1 MSLHFPREHKPSP
14 SAQQEPPL
22 QCTDLRTPEERHRA
36 LQKLCDEYSE
46 FECGWAMNPGV
57 AAYIR
62 KVEDSGFRLSE
73 VHNTHL
79 LRLQVLDPEGRI
91 EI

>member
-1 MSLHFPREHKPSP
+1 MAHASPNPSVTCVD
-14 SAQQEPPL
+14 S
-22 QCTDLRTPEERHRA
+22 RSPEERERA
-36 LQKLCDEYSE
+36 ISLLCDEYSE
-46 FECGWAMNPGV
+46 FECGWTMNPGV

-73 VHNTHL
+73 IHNRHL
-79 LRLQVLDPEGRI
+79 SRLTRLDLEGRI